1 MPRTPSDRVTMA
13 HVARHAEVSIGTVS
27 KALNGRGQLAV
38 GTRAR
43 VLRAAKELGFVAT
56 PPAAQPRAGF
66 TIGVLSTDHVGRFSI
81 PILEGAED
89 ALGGVEGLM
98 ILCESRGDPI
108 RERHYVRALQQRRV
122 DGVMITGRSSDVRP
136 SLGPDFPIPT
146 VYALLRSESEDDLSV
161 THDDEAGGALAV
173 GHLLDTGRRRV
184 ALIGGAARHLS
195 TRNRERGALAALAA
209 AGVAPVLGGT
219 LYGEWSEKWGRE
231 AVATL
236 LHADATFDALFCF
249 SDQIARGALDALRE
263 QGVDVPGSV
272 GVVGVDNW
280 SVMTDAA
287 RPALTTIDLSLH
299 RIGRTAAE
307 RLLAMIAGERGTGGV
322 ELVPC
327 ELVRRAST

>member
-1 MPRTPSDRVTMA
+1 MARSSSDRVTMA
-13 HVARHAEVSIGTVS
+13 DVARHAEVSLGTVS
-27 KALNGRGQLAV
+27 KALSGRGQLAV
-38 GTRAR
+38 DTRTR
-43 VLRAAKELGFVAT
+43 VLRAANELGFAAARPT
-56 PPAAQPRAGF
+56 APPPVGF

-81 PILEGAED
+81 PIFEGAED

-108 RERHYVRALQQRRV
+108 RERHYVRALQARRV
-122 DGVMITGRSSDVRP
+122 DGVLITGRSSDVRP

-146 VYALLRSESEDDLSV
+146 VYALLRSESDDDISV
-161 THDDEAGGALAV
+161 THDDEGGGALAV
-173 GHLLDTGRRRV
+173 GHLLDTGRRRI

-195 TRNRERGALAALAA
+195 TRNRERGALAALAE
-209 AGVAPVLGGT
+209 AGAAPVLGGT

-231 AVATL
+231 AVSTL
-236 LHADATFDALFCF
+236 LHAKAAFDGLFCF

-263 QGVDVPGSV
+263 HGIEVPTSV

-287 RPALTTIDLSLH
+287 RPALTTVDLNLH
-299 RIGRTAAE
+299 RIGRTAAG
-307 RLLAMIAGERGTGGV
+307 RLLSVIAGERRSGGV

-327 ELVRRAST
+327 ELVRRATT